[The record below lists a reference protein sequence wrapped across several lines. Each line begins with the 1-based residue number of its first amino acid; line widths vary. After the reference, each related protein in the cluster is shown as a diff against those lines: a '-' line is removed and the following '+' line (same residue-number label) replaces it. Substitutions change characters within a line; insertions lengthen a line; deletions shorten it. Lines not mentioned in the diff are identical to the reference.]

1 MLKSAQN
8 WIERK
13 IPESVRFWGGI
24 IFIII
29 LPAVVL
35 YSFAHFEGVASIL
48 FLIVGFALLK
58 ETFRNL
64 ILESPRN
71 ALIFVLV
78 FTVAGTLF
86 DGAGN
91 FIYNKPVAAM
101 CPAETELTREVVIVE
116 GLSHEDNDAYAQ
128 IFSCFSYREN
138 KVVEVLSKWK
148 ILGIRFLEY
157 LAISLFFAG
166 IYWLSSKV
174 GKSKK
179 N

>member
-1 MLKSAQN
+1 MLRFAQN

-24 IFIII
+24 MFIII
-29 LPAVVL
+29 LPAIVL

-78 FTVAGTLF
+78 FTVTGTLF

-91 FIYNKPVAAM
+91 LIYNKPVESL
-101 CPAETELTREVVIVE
+101 CPAETELVREVVIVE

-128 IFSCFSYREN
+128 IFSCFSVGEN
-138 KVVEVLSKWK
+138 KTVEVVSKWK

-157 LAISLFFAG
+157 LAISLFFTG
-166 IYWLSSKV
+166 IYWVFAKFRQPK
-174 GKSKK
+174 KS
-179 N
+179 